1 MKIEGLGFSGLE
13 PQILYSFIIHVDGY
27 VKEGDCGSLTASN
40 TFKKGLL
47 YDVGIDVAKTNMIAV
62 FWDPMRVP
70 ASQALTTKPVTASF
84 IRIFYDKAKINVGLG
99 ATGHYSSNLLGSA

>member
-1 MKIEGLGFSGLE
+1 MIIVENRRAGVSGLE
-13 PQILYSFIIHVDGY
+13 PQIFYSFIIHVDGY

-62 FWDPMRVP
+62 
-70 ASQALTTKPVTASF
+70 
-84 IRIFYDKAKINVGLG
+84 
-99 ATGHYSSNLLGSA
+99 